1 VTVQLGSAVKIDNP
15 IEAAAEPFCAISS
28 FLFQRLVAGSRAF
41 NLIAS
46 KIQVV
51 ESVQFN
57 NSNVMH
63 TPNLINRLNLLI
75 I

>member
-1 VTVQLGSAVKIDNP
+1 VRLGSAVQIGSP
-15 IEAAAEPFCAISS
+15 TEAAAKPFCAISN
-28 FLFQRLVAGSRAF
+28 FVPVASSRAF

-51 ESVQFN
+51 ELVQFN

-63 TPNLINRLNLLI
+63 KPNSINRLNLLTI
-75 I
+75 